1 MVDNKK
7 YENILA
13 SEDKYQSKITHNFSK
28 HFFPSIRFFYH
39 LIIIVYLANR
49 KARKGI
55 YDRFSWVHS
64 SLKVIKSLE
73 NSGIKF
79 VISGMDNLKKTDGPV
94 VFISNHMSTLETMV
108 LPSIIQPVKQVVFI
122 IKKELENFPL
132 FGKVAL
138 ARHPIIVGR
147 SNPRDDLKIVLEEG
161 SKRIAKGR
169 SIIVFPQKTREAY
182 FKPKTF
188 NTLGIKLAR
197 KNNVPVIPIAIISDA
212 WGNGKIIKDFG
223 KIDPNK
229 VVKIAFGEPMEI
241 EGNGNIQHQKSIDFI
256 ENKFI
261 EWKKKEYIINE

>member
-1 MVDNKK
+1 MCKRDKIFEFAKK
-7 YENILA
+7 FDLYIFLFYFFFFFKQKTAYEI
-13 SEDKYQSKITHNFSK
+13 YQC
-28 HFFPSIRFFYH
+28 
-39 LIIIVYLANR
+39 
-49 KARKGI
+49 
-55 YDRFSWVHS
+55 DWS
-64 SLKVIKSLE
+64 SDVCS
-73 NSGIKF
+73 S
-79 VISGMDNLKKTDGPV
+79 DLKKTDKPV

-108 LPSIIQPVKQVVFI
+108 LPSIIQPVKPTVFI

-147 SNPRDDLKIVLEEG
+147 SNPRDDLRIVLEEG
-161 SKRIAKGR
+161 SKRIAEGR

-188 NTLGIKLAR
+188 NTLGIKLAKR
-197 KNNVPVIPIAIISDA
+197 NNVPVIPIAIISDA

-261 EWKKKEYIINE
+261 EWGKKEYIINE